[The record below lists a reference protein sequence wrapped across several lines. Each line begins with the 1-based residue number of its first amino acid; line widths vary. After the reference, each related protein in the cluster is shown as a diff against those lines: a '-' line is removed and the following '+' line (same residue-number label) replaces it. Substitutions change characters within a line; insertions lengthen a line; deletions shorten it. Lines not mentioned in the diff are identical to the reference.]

1 MLLSMKKLLFDRRN
15 YLLLAIALL
24 LIAVG
29 FILMSGGKSPDGVF
43 FNPAI
48 FSVRRIVVA
57 PIVTLVGFLL
67 VVVSI
72 MLPPK
77 KERKEQKQ

>member
-1 MLLSMKKLLFDRRN
+1 MKKLLFDRRN
-15 YLLLAIALL
+15 YLFLAIALL

-29 FILMSGGKSPDGVF
+29 FILMSGGKSPDGVS

-48 FSVRRIVVA
+48 FSARRIVVA

-67 VVVSI
+67 VVVGI
-72 MLPPK
+72 MLPSK
-77 KERKEQKQ
+77 KESKGQK